1 MGVEV
6 SLMSNS
12 ALVAFAAASANSS
25 DGIGLVGF
33 LVIAGLAL
41 ALVFLYRS
49 LRRQL
54 GRIDFDANGRSD
66 AERMRRDAS
75 PDGDATP

>member
-1 MGVEV
+1 
-6 SLMSNS
+6 MSSS
-12 ALVAFAAASANSS
+12 APVVFVAATADSN
-25 DGIGLVGF
+25 DGIGMVGF

-75 PDGDATP
+75 PDGDTTP

>member
-1 MGVEV
+1 MIVLEV
-6 SLMSNS
+6 LTMSVGQA
-12 ALVAFAAASANSS
+12 ALVTATADSNN
-25 DGIGLVGF
+25 GIGLLGF

-54 GRIDFDANGRSD
+54 GRIDFNAEGTSD
-66 AERMRRDAS
+66 AERMRGHHS
-75 PDGDATP
+75 PNGDTPP

>member
-1 MGVEV
+1 
-6 SLMSNS
+6 MSNS
-12 ALVAFAAASANSS
+12 APVVFVAASNNSNN
-25 DGIGLVGF
+25 GIGLVGF

-54 GRIDFDANGRSD
+54 GRIDFDASGRSD

-75 PDGDATP
+75 PDGDSTP